1 MMKICGPLVNP
12 YCPCVANCT
21 VHGKQPT
28 VMWDVNDVKS
38 SHGDLRD
45 SNKFLEQLKVISVL
59 IDIGEINAAQGN
71 GIIIWK

>member
-45 SNKFLEQLKVISVL
+45 SNKFLE
-59 IDIGEINAAQGN
+59 
-71 GIIIWK
+71 